1 MAADTEYFEILKN
14 QIILSLNTCFPAKVL
29 GFDGEEAKIQ
39 PLFKTKE
46 WNEEPEVQKPI
57 EGVPILKQRYE
68 MHQSKAIDVFIPGA
82 IENHTSLTYNEPVTL
97 KPVLKVGDIVLC
109 VVAQRSLDDVMEGV
123 PYNVGGARIM
133 NMQDAVIVGVIK
145 YA

>member
-1 MAADTEYFEILKN
+1 MASDTEYFEILKN

-29 GFDGEEAKIQ
+29 EFDGEEAKIQ

-57 EGVPILKQRYE
+57 DGVPILKQRYE
-68 MHQSKAIDVFIPGA
+68 VHQGKAIDVFIPGA
-82 IENHTSLTYNEPVTL
+82 LENQYSLTYNEPILV
-97 KPVLKVGDIVLC
+97 KPVLKAGDIVLC
-109 VVAQRSLDDVMEGV
+109 VVAQRSLDDVVEGV

-133 NMQDAVIVGVIK
+133 NTQDAVIVGVIK